1 MAGQK
6 RLGLEASRETI
17 DSLPRE
23 HAAQIRMENSMET
36 LMRPGRIVF
45 AVAVAALGVLNFIY
59 ADAVS
64 GLEPIPAWV
73 PGRLLWVYLTGVV
86 LIAAGVC
93 IGINKRARS
102 GATSLGILLL
112 LWVLLLQAPRLAA
125 HLNNGNAWTAT
136 FETLALC
143 AVAWVLAGRLTTE
156 QAIRRRRPP
165 ELFVL
170 IGAAG
175 RICFGLSMLVF
186 GTLHFIYARF
196 VATLVPVWIPG
207 PLFWSY
213 LTGAAFVAAGL
224 SIATKVKARLAATL
238 LGVMFGAWVICLH
251 APRVAAKLHD
261 KAEWTSLLV
270 ATAMCGGAWILGG
283 SLARADSVKANEPVA

>member
-1 MAGQK
+1 
-6 RLGLEASRETI
+6 
-17 DSLPRE
+17 
-23 HAAQIRMENSMET
+23 MET
-36 LMRPGRIVF
+36 LMRPGRIIF
-45 AVAVAALGVLNFIY
+45 AVAFAALGVLNFIY

-73 PGRLLWVYLTGVV
+73 PGRLLWAYLTGVV
-86 LIAAGVC
+86 LIAAGAC
-93 IGINKRARS
+93 IGANKRARS
-102 GATSLGILLL
+102 GATSLGIVLL

-143 AVAWVLAGRLTTE
+143 AVAWVLAGSLTTE
-156 QAIRRRRPP
+156 QGIGGRPH

-170 IGAAG
+170 FAAAG
-175 RICFGLSMLVF
+175 RICFGVSMLVF

-207 PLFWSY
+207 RLFWSY

-224 SIATKVKARLAATL
+224 SIVTKVKAPLAATL
-238 LGVMFGAWVICLH
+238 LGVMFGAWVISLH
-251 APRVAAKLHD
+251 APRVAAKLRD
-261 KAEWTSLLV
+261 KGEWTSLLV
-270 ATAMCGGAWILGG
+270 ATAMCGGAWLLAG
-283 SLARADSVKANEPVA
+283 SLGRDDSVKGNEPVA